1 MFASLN
7 KFKNRKKMKKSIGI
21 ILGILVVTSS
31 VFAAN
36 SKKEKAAFEIDTK
49 ASKVHWTG
57 KKVTGEHT
65 GYLSVGNGTVTVEN
79 DKVVG
84 VQLSVDMN
92 SIVCTDIKDEGTNKK
107 FVGHLKSDDF
117 FSVEKHPNVKFEI
130 TSMKPGTAGEYTVN
144 GKLTIK
150 GITNDV
156 NFPAKVS
163 VNNGLVK
170 AVGTAKLDRTKWD
183 IRYGSGKFFQGLG
196 DKMIYDEFEV
206 TFDIAAKSTSSELT
220 AK

>member
-7 KFKNRKKMKKSIGI
+7 NLKIEKMKKSIGI
-21 ILGILVVTSS
+21 VLGILVITSS
-31 VFAAN
+31 VFASNTYA
-36 SKKEKAAFEIDTK
+36 EKSVFEIDTK

-65 GYLSVGNGTVTVEN
+65 GYLSVGSGTVMVEN
-79 DKVVG
+79 NNVVG
-84 VQLSVDMN
+84 AQLNMDLN
-92 SIVCTDIKDEGTNKK
+92 TIVCTDIKDAGTNQK

-117 FSVEKHPNVKFEI
+117 FSVENHPVAKFEI
-130 TSMKPGTAGEYTVN
+130 TSMKRGSNSGEYNVKGN
-144 GKLTIK
+144 MTIK
-150 GITNDV
+150 GKTHEIS
-156 NFPAKVS
+156 FPAKVS
-163 VNNGLVK
+163 LNNGMVK

-183 IRYGSGKFFQGLG
+183 IKYGSGKFFEGLG

-206 TFDIAAKSTSSELT
+206 TFDIAAKAADSSLS

>member
-1 MFASLN
+1 
-7 KFKNRKKMKKSIGI
+7 MKKSIEI
-21 ILGILVVTSS
+21 ILGIMVITAS
-31 VFAAN
+31 VFASN
-36 SKKEKAAFEIDTK
+36 SKGEKAAFEIDTK

-65 GYLSVGNGTVTVEN
+65 GYLSVGKGTVMLEN
-79 DKVVG
+79 NSVVG
-84 VQLSVDMN
+84 AQLNIDMT
-92 SIVCTDIKDEGTNKK
+92 SIVCTDIKDEGTNQK

-130 TSMKPGTAGEYTVN
+130 TSMKPGSSAGEYNVN

-150 GITNDV
+150 GITDDV
-156 NFPAKVS
+156 SFPAKVS
-163 VNNGLVK
+163 VNGGLVK

-183 IRYGSGKFFQGLG
+183 IRYGSGKFFEGLG
-196 DKMIYDEFEV
+196 DRMIYDEFEV
-206 TFDIAAKSTSSELT
+206 TFDIAAKANSSELS

>member
-1 MFASLN
+1 
-7 KFKNRKKMKKSIGI
+7 MKKSIGVV
-21 ILGILVVTSS
+21 LGILVITSS
-31 VFAAN
+31 VFASY
-36 SKKEKAAFEIDTK
+36 SKGEKAVFEIDSK

-65 GYLSVGNGTVTVEN
+65 GFLSVGKGSVMLEN
-79 DKVVG
+79 NNIVG
-84 VQLSVDMN
+84 AQLSIDMN
-92 SIVCTDIKDEGTNKK
+92 SIVCTDIKDEGTNLK

-117 FSVEKHPNVKFEI
+117 FSVEKHPHTKLEI
-130 TSMKPGTAGEYTVN
+130 TSLKPVTAGEYTVN

-156 NFPAKVS
+156 SFPAKVS
-163 VNNGLVK
+163 VTNGLVK

-183 IRYGSGKFFQGLG
+183 IRYSSGKFFEGLG
-196 DKMIYDEFEV
+196 DRMIYDEFEV
-206 TFDIAAKSTSSELT
+206 TFDIAAKANVSDLT

>member
-1 MFASLN
+1 
-7 KFKNRKKMKKSIGI
+7 MKKSII
-21 ILGILVVTSS
+21 ILGILVITSP

-65 GYLSVGNGTVTVEN
+65 GYLSVGNGMVMVEN
-79 DKVVG
+79 NSVVG
-84 VQLSVDMN
+84 AQVNIDMN
-92 SIVCTDIKDEGTNKK
+92 SIVCTDIKDEGTNQK

-117 FSVEKHPNVKFEI
+117 FSIEKHPNVKFEI
-130 TSMKPGTAGEYTVN
+130 NSMKAGKTAGEYNVN

-156 NFPAKVS
+156 SFPAKVS
-163 VNNGLVK
+163 VNGGLVK

-206 TFDIAAKSTSSELT
+206 TFDIAARANSSDLS

>member
-1 MFASLN
+1 LFVP
-7 KFKNRKKMKKSIGI
+7 
-21 ILGILVVTSS
+21 IL
-31 VFAAN
+31 
-36 SKKEKAAFEIDTK
+36 
-49 ASKVHWTG
+49 
-57 KKVTGEHT
+57 
-65 GYLSVGNGTVTVEN
+65 
-79 DKVVG
+79 
-84 VQLSVDMN
+84 
-92 SIVCTDIKDEGTNKK
+92 KDEGTNQK

-130 TSMKPGTAGEYTVN
+130 TSLKAGSSAGEYTVN

-163 VNNGLVK
+163 VNNGGLVK

-183 IRYGSGKFFQGLG
+183 IRYGSGKFFQDLG
-196 DKMIYDEFEV
+196 DRMIYDDFEV
-206 TFDIAAKSTSSELT
+206 TFDIAAKTMGSELS

>member
-1 MFASLN
+1 
-7 KFKNRKKMKKSIGI
+7 MKKSIGI
-21 ILGILVVTSS
+21 ILGVLVITSS
-31 VFAAN
+31 VFASNAK
-36 SKKEKAAFEIDTK
+36 SEKATFEIDTK
-49 ASKVHWTG
+49 ASKVHWNG

-65 GYLSVGNGTVTVEN
+65 GYLSVGKGSVMVEN
-79 DKVVG
+79 NSVVG
-84 VQLSVDMN
+84 AKVSIDMN
-92 SIVCTDIKDEGTNKK
+92 SIVCTDIKDEGTNQK

-117 FSVEKHPNVKFEI
+117 FSVEKHPKVNFEI
-130 TSMKPGTAGEYTVN
+130 TSMKPGSTAGEYNVN

-150 GITNDV
+150 GITNDIS
-156 NFPAKVS
+156 FPAKVS

-206 TFDIAAKSTSSELT
+206 TFDIAAKSSGSELS